1 MNLIERARQAALQG
15 GAPVND
21 LLVDLATSIEA
32 LKEDIDAMRPAP
44 PAPDTPNT
52 GRTGKYRKLVD
63 PGSPKKRERAMTGLI
78 AAVGFGAAVLI
89 DIVVRLVT

>member
-1 MNLIERARQAALQG
+1 MNLIERARGASLQG

-21 LLVDLATSIEA
+21 LLVEIATSIEA

-44 PAPDTPNT
+44 PAPDTPNN

-63 PGSPKKRERAMTGLI
+63 PGTPKKRERAMTGLI
-78 AAVGFGAAVLI
+78 AAVGFGVAVVV
-89 DIVVRLVT
+89 DVVVRVVT